1 MIDYNKF
8 SNEGDKNF
16 KKSLGVS
23 YLGSILMK
31 EKKVKIKDQNLCFCN
46 SGKAYE
52 ECCKSKKQEYY
63 TLGKNYENKDIIFNH
78 TSNMEVYDEITD
90 YAMYNIFD
98 LEGQSVLAIS
108 KSIEIL
114 NNIYEKVNSGMN
126 QFIEFAPCK
135 KGCSSCCSLYVDLTA
150 IEAENIRRYIL
161 DNKSD
166 DEISVYKTKL
176 KDMREDMETTSRP
189 YELSKEELDKL
200 HYEYALKDTPCMFL
214 KEDGACS
221 IYEARPLSC
230 RKFIVFSPRDKCDD
244 NVSKVISA
252 NLAPTNIGRLA
263 IDHLSMITGR
273 YKSLIHIN
281 EGDKNPIKRPLI
293 QWFKEDFDDINRQP

>member
-1 MIDYNKF
+1 
-8 SNEGDKNF
+8 
-16 KKSLGVS
+16 
-23 YLGSILMK
+23 MK
-31 EKKVKIKDQNLCFCN
+31 EKRVKVKDQNLCLCN

-63 TLGKNYENKDIIFNH
+63 TLGKNYENKDMIFNH
-78 TSNMEVYDEITD
+78 TSNMKVYDEITD

-98 LEGQSVLAIS
+98 LEGQSVLTIS
-108 KSIEIL
+108 KSMEIL
-114 NNIYEKVNSGMN
+114 NNIYEKVNRGMN
-126 QFIEFAPCK
+126 QFSHFAPCK

-150 IEAENIRRYIL
+150 IEAENIRRYVV

-166 DEISVYKTKL
+166 DEINAYKTKL
-176 KDMREDMETTSRP
+176 KEIKEEVETTSRP

-200 HYEYALKDTPCMFL
+200 HYEYALKDIPCIFL
-214 KEDGACS
+214 NEEGACG

-230 RKFIVFSPRDKCDD
+230 RKFIVFSARDKCED
-244 NVSKVISA
+244 NVSKVISP

-273 YKSLIHIN
+273 YKNLIYIN
-281 EGDKNPIKRPLI
+281 EGDKSPIKRPLM
-293 QWFKEDFDDINRQP
+293 QWIEEDFYDINRKP